1 MITSPSNRSSLGG
14 GFVKASTMLKL
25 NKHLMS
31 YDLEKL
37 ILLNNSD
44 WKNHI
49 PKYPIFDEELHI
61 EDDDGSLVKNGKQ
74 Q

>member
-1 MITSPSNRSSLGG
+1 MKSSLGG
-14 GFVKASTMLKL
+14 EFVEALMVLKL

-31 YDLEKL
+31 YNLEKL

-44 WKNHI
+44 WENHF

-61 EDDDGSLVKNGKQ
+61 EDDDGLVVENGKQ